1 MNVSYLIQLLN
12 NKLVVLNNAHTQATM
27 NGDLDTINSI
37 ETQILDVQGTISKL
51 QLLLTI
57 ENAATSAN
65 TTPSNVVASGIQA
78 VQNNTGN
85 SSTQLNILD
94 TASILQGYDLSTYA
108 TDPLYLQKITDILN
122 SMVTF
127 NNADDVDAYI
137 KGYAPT
143 TPLSG
148 QMIMDA
154 VTQFSVNQ
162 YLLIA
167 ILELESGFGTQ
178 GVGATTFNP
187 GNVGNV
193 DSGATQTFVSWNVGV
208 NAVAEWLSS
217 HRVVV

>member
-1 MNVSYLIQLLN
+1 MNVAYLIQLLN
-12 NKLVVLNNAHTQATM
+12 NKLVVLNNAQTQAVIV
-27 NGDLDTINSI
+27 GDLDGLNAI
-37 ETQILDVQGTISKL
+37 EAQILDVKNTISKL

-57 ENAATSAN
+57 ENAAVSAN
-65 TTPSNVVASGIQA
+65 TTPTNVITSGIQA
-78 VQNNTGN
+78 VQNNIG
-85 SSTQLNILD
+85 SASTQVSILD
-94 TASILQGYDLSTYA
+94 TASILQSYDLTTYA

-122 SMVTF
+122 SMVTL
-127 NNADDVDAYI
+127 NNVGDIDAYI

-148 QMIMDA
+148 QMIMDV
-154 VTQFSVNQ
+154 VTKFSINL

-193 DSGATQTFVSWNVGV
+193 DSGATQTFVSWDIGV
-208 NAVAEWLSS
+208 SAVAEWLSN
-217 HRVVV
+217 HRVIV